1 MNSDGRDGPRRI
13 HSPSRSSS
21 SSEEEDGR
29 LEELDSSRLHRGG
42 HDLGC
47 GQVRH
52 HAPCSDPCTG
62 PPNSRSA
69 LVVPVDDFRARKGNR
84 SQSGG
89 GVLNLVV
96 FRFKFWNFFW
106 LLICSDFVLIS
117 ISRRLLPQRR
127 YAVQNNWAFFF
138 LLILV
143 VVGFTVFCSL
153 GRSFSILYLDLFAS
167 HYLFLCSNQW
177 KKNKRS
183 RKAFSIVKIIFFRL
197 TKKKK
202 TTPLISSHLYV
213 HQTYY

>member
-69 LVVPVDDFRARKGNR
+69 LVVPVDDSRARKGNR

-89 GVLNLVV
+89 GVFEFGCISFQVLV
-96 FRFKFWNFFW
+96 
-106 LLICSDFVLIS
+106 
-117 ISRRLLPQRR
+117 
-127 YAVQNNWAFFF
+127 FF
-138 LLILV
+138 LV
-143 VVGFTVFCSL
+143 A
-153 GRSFSILYLDLFAS
+153 DLF
-167 HYLFLCSNQW
+167 
-177 KKNKRS
+177 
-183 RKAFSIVKIIFFRL
+183 
-197 TKKKK
+197 
-202 TTPLISSHLYV
+202 
-213 HQTYY
+213 